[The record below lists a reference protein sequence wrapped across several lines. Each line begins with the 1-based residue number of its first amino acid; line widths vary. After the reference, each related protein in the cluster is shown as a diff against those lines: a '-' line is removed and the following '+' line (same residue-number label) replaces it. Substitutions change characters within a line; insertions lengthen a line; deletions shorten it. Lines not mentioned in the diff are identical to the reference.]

1 MIKIAFI
8 GAGSVVFTRELLT
21 DICSSPEL
29 ARCHIALHDIDA
41 DRLATADAVARWTAG
56 ALHAAPTIT
65 SHLDRREAVDG
76 AQYVINM
83 VQVGMHD
90 ATLVDFEIPK
100 RYGLRQ
106 TIADSYGIGGIFRG
120 ATYLRSA
127 RRPGDRH
134 GDGGRRWRVAAQLH
148 EPDGDELLVHVRGDT
163 AAQRRRPLPFRSTH
177 HPPPRGPRGRSLC
190 GDRLRRCGHQPSGVD
205 PAIDP

>member
-29 ARCHIALHDIDA
+29 AA
-41 DRLATADAVARWTAG
+41 ATSRSTTSTRIVSPP
-56 ALHAAPTIT
+56 PTRSPVGRPAHCT
-65 SHLDRREAVDG
+65 RRPLSRSHLDRREAVDG

-90 ATLVDFEIPK
+90 ATLVEFEIPK
-100 RYGLRQ
+100 RVRPPANDRGLLRHRRHL
-106 TIADSYGIGGIFRG
+106 SR
-120 ATYLRSA
+120 ATYIRGLLQTWR
-127 RRPGDRH
+127 RH
-134 GDGGRRWRVAAQLH
+134 GDGGRRWRVAVNYTNPMAMNCWF
-148 EPDGDELLVHVRGDT
+148 T
-163 AAQRRRPLPFRSTH
+163 TRSTPMRNVVGLCH
-177 HPPPRGPRGRSLC
+177 SVQHTTRHLADLGGRSLC